1 MFVSHIYFF
10 TTWVLVRIDRLQVEV
25 KVANGV
31 VTDVVIVAMIGI
43 IIGTMMTAVLEA
55 ASALAEEI
63 GAKARAEVTDM
74 TVLGPDERPGLHL

>member
-55 ASALAEEI
+55 ASARAEEI

-74 TVLGPDERPGLHL
+74 TVLGPDERLGLHL